1 MWVLNPG
8 ASSDVQLKMLEFL
21 GALMGM
27 SFRSGILLDINL
39 SRFIWKQ
46 IVGKPL
52 AHKDLILIDEQFAK
66 NLENILAD
74 SKSLSDEE
82 FAGKY
87 SSDFT
92 MSTLLSDSSVV
103 DLVEGGRDFALTKSL
118 AQEFYD
124 KALKVRLEE
133 SKAQVQALING
144 IDKTFD
150 KKFLR
155 MISWRFLEHR
165 VVGACEVSVER
176 LKEITAYRN
185 CSA

>member
-1 MWVLNPG
+1 
-8 ASSDVQLKMLEFL
+8 MLEFL

-52 AHKDLILIDEQFAK
+52 ARKDLILIDEQFAK

-103 DLVEGGRDFALTKSL
+103 DLVEGGRDIALTKSL

>member
-1 MWVLNPG
+1 
-8 ASSDVQLKMLEFL
+8 MLEFL

-27 SFRSGILLDINL
+27 SFRSGILLDINI

-52 AHKDLILIDEQFAK
+52 TRKDLILIDDQQAR
-66 NLENILAD
+66 NLDDILND
-74 SKSLSDEE
+74 SGQLSDQE
-82 FAGKY
+82 FQVKY
-87 SSDFT
+87 GSDFT
-92 MSTLLSDSSVV
+92 MSTLLSDGSVV
-103 DLVEGGRDFALTKSL
+103 DLVEGGRDIPLTKSL

-144 IDKTFD
+144 IHKTFD

-165 VVGACEVSVER
+165 VVGACEVSVDR
-176 LKEITAYRN
+176 LKEITAYRG
-185 CSA
+185 CTD